1 MVVGTRNHRQLKIR
15 TAHGS
20 NIVELGAIITL
31 MTVIVLFC
39 INAAVV
45 LMAGNINDRACRDAA
60 RAAAQASTQ
69 TSAQAQAVAALKS
82 YTSSNSFVGSPTLL
96 SSDFVYQDFAGNPPP
111 DTSPFVSVTTT
122 LTAKIPAPAFWGM
135 TFGSSG
141 NIDMKQTYSFP
152 IVKTQLYLN

>member
-1 MVVGTRNHRQLKIR
+1 MSPDRHTRRYTRTR

-20 NIVELGAIITL
+20 NLAELGAIIAI

-45 LMAGNINDRACRDAA
+45 FMAGSINDRACRDAA
-60 RAAAQASTQ
+60 RAAAQASTS
-69 TSAQAQAVAALKS
+69 TSAQQQAAAALKS
-82 YTSSNSFVGSPTLL
+82 YTSNNSFVGSPALS
-96 SSDFVYQDFAGNPPP
+96 SSDFVYEDYAGNPPA

-135 TFGSSG
+135 QFGQSG
-141 NIDMKQTYSFP
+141 NINMKQTYSFP